1 VHLST
6 SSSEHETGRISVA
19 ARLPESNPNLT
30 NAVVRRATI
39 ALLIVLAGVFGTAEF
54 ASRFLFPRFSRIQ
67 RRIVGDER
75 EVRELG
81 APAHNGQ
88 ATVLVVGN
96 SLLLYALDYP
106 AFTSELAPDV
116 KPVRYAIENTSY
128 LDWYYGL
135 KALFSE
141 GVRPST
147 VVVCL
152 NLAQTLERGVL
163 GEYTARHL
171 FRAQDLLAVGRDAG
185 LDNTKTSGLF
195 FAHWS
200 AFYADRA
207 HIRNYILNVSDPGY
221 AEAMN
226 TLARVPPN
234 LPPDDEAVY
243 ETRLRLRTIMK
254 LCQEYHVDFV
264 FVVPPSLKR
273 RDDLLARA
281 GTLENIPVD
290 IPVPLGSLGPIYFLD
305 GFHLNPKGAE
315 VFTTALARDL
325 KTRFGK
331 VNPPAEG
338 TVGRNANPALR

>member
-1 VHLST
+1 V
-6 SSSEHETGRISVA
+6 
-19 ARLPESNPNLT
+19 RLPESESHVTNPDI
-30 NAVVRRATI
+30 RRATI

-54 ASRFLFPRFSRIQ
+54 ASRILFPRFSHLQ

-75 EVRELG
+75 EARAIG
-81 APAHNGQ
+81 APVHNGP
-88 ATVLVVGN
+88 ATVLIVGN
-96 SLLLYALDYP
+96 SLLLHALDYP
-106 AFTSELAPDV
+106 AFTADLAPDV

-135 KALFSE
+135 RALFSE
-141 GVRPST
+141 GVRPSR
-147 VVVCL
+147 VVLCL

-207 HIRNYILNVSDPGY
+207 HIRNYILNISDPGY
-221 AEAMN
+221 ADAMN

-234 LPPDDEAVY
+234 FPPDDEALY

-254 LCQEYHVDFV
+254 LCQEYRVDFV
-264 FVVPPSLKR
+264 FVVPPSLKL
-273 RDDLLARA
+273 RDELLATA

-290 IPVPLGSLGPIYFLD
+290 IPVPLGSLGPKYFLD

-315 VFTTALARDL
+315 VFTTALSRDL

-331 VNPPAEG
+331 VNSPAEG
-338 TVGRNANPALR
+338 TGGRNANPALR